1 MDIFILYFALKCER
15 QDDTID
21 LINIGLNTGVMQVMS
36 RTCLMLMFAGF
47 KGWIFGYFPHT
58 LLITKIKWRWKFN
71 SGSSSRDTIYS
82 KAFFS
87 IAKGDL
93 IILNWKKAWIFV
105 SKINEAIILQITFD
119 STYKA
124 ISSSLIS
131 LTSHPQFGSPSH
143 AGPPMAPSNL
153 QYAPVHS

>member
-1 MDIFILYFALKCER
+1 MWTRFKC
-15 QDDTID
+15 
-21 LINIGLNTGVMQVMS
+21 
-36 RTCLMLMFAGF
+36 
-47 KGWIFGYFPHT
+47 WIFRYFPHT
-58 LLITKIKWRWKFN
+58 LLITKIKRRRKFN
-71 SGSSSRDTIYS
+71 SGSSSRDAINS
-82 KAFFS
+82 KTFFG
-87 IAKGDL
+87 IAKREL
-93 IILNWKKAWIFV
+93 IIRVCNKLCMTKVQTLYDHKKWPKNFGYENRKWNFKKFV
-105 SKINEAIILQITFD
+105 NRKWAGKFRFLFIC

>member
-36 RTCLMLMFAGF
+36 RAWLMLMFAGF

-87 IAKGDL
+87 IAKRVFNHFELVRSLD
-93 IILNWKKAWIFV
+93 ILT
-105 SKINEAIILQITFD
+105 NEAIILTITTFGT
-119 STYKA
+119 TYKA

>member
-87 IAKGDL
+87 IAKRVFNNFELKGSLD
-93 IILNWKKAWIFV
+93 ILT
-105 SKINEAIILQITFD
+105 NEAIILKITIFD
-119 STYKA
+119 CTYKA

>member
-36 RTCLMLMFAGF
+36 GAWVMLMFAGF

-87 IAKGDL
+87 IAKRVFNNFELERSLD
-93 IILNWKKAWIFV
+93 ILT
-105 SKINEAIILQITFD
+105 NEAIILTITTFGT
-119 STYKA
+119 TYKA